1 MQPQTKL
8 GLNTI
13 GQIAVPVKDLERATA
28 FYRDTLG
35 MQFLFQVPNMAFFDC
50 GGVRLLLGLPE
61 SPEEAHPA
69 SIIYYKVA
77 DIQAH
82 FEAYKARGMIF
93 VAEPHL
99 VAEMQD
105 HDLWMAFC
113 EDSEANTLALMSEV
127 PKS

>member
-28 FYRDTLG
+28 FYRDVLG
-35 MQFLFQVPNMAFFDC
+35 MEFLFQVPNMAFFAC
-50 GGVRLLLGLPE
+50 SGVRLMLGLPE
-61 SPEEAHPA
+61 SPKETHLA
-69 SIIYYKVA
+69 SIIYYTVA

-82 FEAYKARGMIF
+82 FEAYKARGVNF

-99 VAEMQD
+99 VADMQD
-105 HDLWMAFC
+105 HELWMAFF
-113 EDSEANTLALMSEV
+113 EDSEANKLALMCEV